1 MKIALVQ
8 INPVIGDFA
17 ANCRA
22 ILLAAEQAL
31 SQGCDLAIFPEMA
44 VSGYPPQ
51 DLLERHSFLEDH
63 DRAVAQLIS
72 DLPSLTVMFGC
83 LEQRSGVAGKP
94 LYNSVLVAQ
103 DGAIVH
109 RVRKQ
114 LLPSYDVF
122 DETRYFEPGPE
133 AELYQLGEMTFAITV
148 CEDIWYEATGH
159 YRCDPVASLF
169 AGAKKQGRRID
180 CLINQ

>member
-17 ANCRA
+17 ENCHA
-22 ILLAAEQAL
+22 IVLAAEQAL
-31 SQGCDLAIFPEMA
+31 TQGCELAIFPEMA

-51 DLLERHSFLEDH
+51 DLLERKSFLENH
-63 DRAVAQLIS
+63 DRAVVQLVS
-72 DLPSLTVMFGC
+72 DLPPLAVMFGC
-83 LEQRSGVAGKP
+83 LEQRQGLPGKP
-94 LYNSVLVAQ
+94 LYNSVAVAQ

-133 AELYQLGEMTFAITV
+133 A
-148 CEDIWYEATGH
+148 
-159 YRCDPVASLF
+159 
-169 AGAKKQGRRID
+169 
-180 CLINQ
+180 